1 MINPPLDMCKVVK
14 ATSTQTHQ
22 GSRLTIHPQNLIP
35 SVEGSESWPQSGP
48 YWSRLQRALRN
59 EEATL
64 GVTCPH
70 GEPDHWKLPKPARQT
85 SHPSSPPQSA

>member
-1 MINPPLDMCKVVK
+1 MINSPLDMCKVVK

-22 GSRLTIHPQNLIP
+22 GFRLTIHPPNLIP

-48 YWSRLQRALRN
+48 SLVQAPRALRN

-64 GVTCPH
+64 GVTC
-70 GEPDHWKLPKPARQT
+70 
-85 SHPSSPPQSA
+85 SPWET

>member
-1 MINPPLDMCKVVK
+1 MINTSLDMCKVVK

-48 YWSRLQRALRN
+48 
-59 EEATL
+59 
-64 GVTCPH
+64 
-70 GEPDHWKLPKPARQT
+70 
-85 SHPSSPPQSA
+85 